1 MLINDII
8 YIKQVK
14 YVRKEL
20 GLNVDLPHSHNV
32 IRDDDQTLFI
42 YPKEKVSNS
51 RAAGD
56 RNLIIENTILDI
68 KIRCLLDELT
78 DD

>member
-42 YPKEKVSNS
+42 YPKEKVDIC

-56 RNLIIENTILDI
+56 RNIIIETQFQIS
-68 KIRCLLDELT
+68 R
-78 DD
+78 